1 MAQIRITPEEI
12 REAAEYLRQ
21 KRDEILKDVQDISRK
36 IEDAA
41 SEWEGAAQ
49 SAFVESYDEMRPILE
64 EQFPEVIEGIA
75 SQLVAV
81 ADTMEETDEQIAQS
95 LK

>member
-12 REAAEYLRQ
+12 RDAAEYLRQ
-21 KRDEILKDVQDISRK
+21 RRDEILQNVKDISAK
-36 IEDAA
+36 IDEAA

-49 SAFVESYDEMRPILE
+49 SAFVESYGEMKPVLE

-81 ADTMEETDEQIAQS
+81 ADTMEETDESIAQS

>member
-12 REAAEYLRQ
+12 REAAEFLRQ
-21 KRDEILKDVQDISRK
+21 KRDEILNDVQDISRK

-95 LK
+95 LR